1 MPLSE
6 DEQRRLDEIERALYR
21 DDPFATGQSIE
32 HIWLRRTVAA
42 AATVMIGMV
51 LLVVGLIT
59 TPAVLVVGV
68 IVSVTG
74 FLTMVGSF
82 KGMAGPSRE
91 RQGHI

>member
-6 DEQRRLDEIERALYR
+6 DEQRRLDEIERAFR
-21 DDPFATGQSIE
+21 DHDPKFAARQTIARV
-32 HIWLRRTVAA
+32 WLRRTVAA

-59 TPAVLVVGV
+59 TQAVLAVGV

-74 FLTMVGSF
+74 FLTMVGGAAF
-82 KGMAGPSRE
+82 ISR
-91 RQGHI
+91 RPPP